1 MQSVDDSAKG
11 RETLTRCIGVIF
23 VDSVKVLTGEKCCCV
38 LVWTPS
44 WKSGRGE
51 ERKKTY
57 LKNTKRG
64 KIKIRL
70 LVYMTLKRKIEYK
83 LLSSGKNLILIS
95 LIAIFAFLIFVQ
107 KYVQEF
113 IRACKLTSQRI
124 LLWFI

>member
-1 MQSVDDSAKG
+1 
-11 RETLTRCIGVIF
+11 
-23 VDSVKVLTGEKCCCV
+23 
-38 LVWTPS
+38 
-44 WKSGRGE
+44 
-51 ERKKTY
+51 
-57 LKNTKRG
+57 
-64 KIKIRL
+64 
-70 LVYMTLKRKIEYK
+70 MTLKRKIEYK